1 MEDTDDQSAPHVC
14 SIFESQTW
22 RKSLCK
28 NCFHTLE
35 EHSEELLAKEAE
47 VVAKEKAAGR
57 TSVSGAKI
65 STAINSKNMSSVGA
79 KNLKKTGSSK
89 ELEKTD
95 KEKSPKDVKGK
106 VSVNKDSGKEDSK
119 PSVSKDIGR
128 ENKTTRQGTLEK
140 NANEKHSAVS
150 TTTSTSSISSLTTT
164 TGKSPLKQVKS
175 PPAAITNAAP
185 AQTATTNSIT
195 SVTSGTNSAASSQ
208 KSSVST
214 ASGTNAAS
222 NSQKT
227 PVSKAKNT
235 TSTIEPK
242 PPVSSKD
249 KLPKL
254 PDTPTKNPSIQ
265 TTNTKSVNNPPGSKL
280 SDKSADSPQSPL
292 PKGDSKS
299 PRKAAEE
306 TKLTDTIS
314 KNSKGGHSKTTT
326 AKPVEVKNENCLSG
340 DTSKDTKTPPPA
352 SKPESKDLKLINGN
366 RSKTPL
372 FSKDSLKNVKDATK
386 QIKSSLDPGENKTNL
401 PQIKDDRITNTQDSS
416 KVSANATNEKV
427 KVTPGFKNYPAKIN
441 DIKGKQQDNE
451 SALKSS
457 SKLKS
462 AEASLTSSTIEHKN
476 ASIVSNQETV
486 ESNKSGQLGKALT
499 KSAGANTLGNAESKE
514 TLKSSKATISSKRE
528 SSPFSSPS
536 KAEADKCVNSKD
548 LGKEKAAGI
557 SSERKQEPAADFSV
571 VGKKPLTSF
580 SMTQSSRSATPSLT
594 DTKSTPS
601 TLPAKSGENKTPK
614 TLKLDTTKESKPP
627 ASSLDKSKV
636 SEKMKDKS
644 GDKGASIFSVKSPT
658 SAQTPKTREEC
669 KEVDKEATP
678 RKQLVDVK
686 DASRLTAELKDKE
699 ATSKKQFA
707 DVKDVRLTAELKDK
721 EVTPRKQLL
730 DVKDATRLTAELKD
744 KEAKLEAMA
753 EQLSKMIKQMRVL
766 EEERDQLKGS
776 SSNNHKKDTETIL
789 VSLREQLSNLESQC
803 KALEKDNLSL
813 IDQLHVQ
820 EATVKP
826 GQGAREEILNNS
838 NLEED
843 LEAAE
848 QELDDAKEAN
858 KELQTQI
865 MEMKCEMDEM
875 YDHFRE
881 NEHEEFREMQK
892 ELDMTA
898 KSCRILQFK
907 LRKAER
913 RNEQFE
919 EERIRY
925 EEKLRMLQDQFD
937 SKDAKDHIRILE
949 EELRIAKEV
958 SVRLHD
964 ELDIVE
970 DKRNKV
976 LDDNRHLTDL
986 LEHTDRRQFRLE
998 MEIDKL
1004 RDIVSNI
1011 LSQFTCSYISF
1022 AHLGGYTS

>member
-1 MEDTDDQSAPHVC
+1 MDDTDDQSVPHVC

-57 TSVSGAKI
+57 ISVSGAKI
-65 STAINSKNMSSVGA
+65 SNATNTKNMSSVGA

-89 ELEKTD
+89 ELEKTE

-106 VSVNKDSGKEDSK
+106 VGVNKDSSKEDSK

-128 ENKTTRQGTLEK
+128 ENKTTKLGTLEK

-150 TTTSTSSISSLTTT
+150 TITSTSSISSLTTP

-175 PPAAITNAAP
+175 PTAAITNAAS

-195 SVTSGTNSAASSQ
+195 SVTSGTNTAASFQ
-208 KSSVST
+208 KTSVST
-214 ASGTNAAS
+214 ASGTNATP

-235 TSTIEPK
+235 VSTTEPK

-249 KLPKL
+249 KLSKL
-254 PDTPTKNPSIQ
+254 PDTPTKNLSIQ
-265 TTNTKSVNNPPGSKL
+265 TTNTKSTNNPPGSKL
-280 SDKSADSPQSPL
+280 SDKSTDSPQSPL
-292 PKGDSKS
+292 PKGDPKS
-299 PRKAAEE
+299 PRKIAEE
-306 TKLTDTIS
+306 TKLTDTTS
-314 KNSKGGHSKTTT
+314 KNSKGGHSKTAT

-340 DTSKDTKTPPPA
+340 DTSKDTKTPPLA
-352 SKPESKDLKLINGN
+352 SKPEGKDLKLINGS

-372 FSKDSLKNVKDATK
+372 FSKDSLKNVKEVTK
-386 QIKSSLDPGENKTNL
+386 QIKSSPDSGENKTNS

-416 KVSANATNEKV
+416 KGSANATNEKV
-427 KVTPGFKNYPAKIN
+427 KVTPGLKNSPAKVN
-441 DIKGKQQDNE
+441 DIKGKHQDNE
-451 SALKSS
+451 SALRSS
-457 SKLKS
+457 SKLKC
-462 AEASLTSSTIEHKN
+462 AETSLASSTIEHKN
-476 ASIVSNQETV
+476 TSIVSNQETA
-486 ESNKSGQLGKALT
+486 EPNKLGHLGKTLT
-499 KSAGANTLGNAESKE
+499 KSAGAIMLGNTESKE
-514 TLKSSKATISSKRE
+514 TSKSSKGTNSSKRE

-536 KAEADKCVNSKD
+536 KTVADKCVNSKD
-548 LGKEKAAGI
+548 LGKEKVAGI
-557 SSERKQEPAADFSV
+557 SSEIKQEPVVDFTV
-571 VGKKPLTSF
+571 AGKRPLTSF

-601 TLPAKSGENKTPK
+601 SLPAKAVENKVPK
-614 TLKLDTTKESKPP
+614 TLKLDMAKEYKTPGG
-627 ASSLDKSKV
+627 SLDKSKA
-636 SEKMKDKS
+636 SEKVKDKS
-644 GDKGASIFSVKSPT
+644 GDKGATIFSVKSPT
-658 SAQTPKTREEC
+658 SAQTPKAREEC
-669 KEVDKEATP
+669 KEVDKEATQ
-678 RKQLVDVK
+678 RKQI
-686 DASRLTAELKDKE
+686 A
-699 ATSKKQFA
+699 
-707 DVKDVRLTAELKDK
+707 
-721 EVTPRKQLL
+721 

-753 EQLSKMIKQMRVL
+753 EQLSKMIKQMKAL

-776 SSNNHKKDTETIL
+776 ASNNHKKDTETIL

-803 KALEKDNLSL
+803 KALEKDNQSL
-813 IDQLHVQ
+813 IDQLHAQ
-820 EATVKP
+820 EATVRQ
-826 GQGAREEILNNS
+826 GQGAKEEILNNA
-838 NLEED
+838 NLEGD

-937 SKDAKDHIRILE
+937 SKDAKNHIRILE

-970 DKRNKV
+970 DKRNKA

-1004 RDIVSNI
+1004 RDIVSI
-1011 LSQFTCSYISF
+1011 TFS
-1022 AHLGGYTS
+1022 